1 MAKKQTVVLASNF
14 ANIFLPQVDIVCD
27 FCLLKSDGFF
37 FFLYMA
43 YFATSRHGSFAEKW
57 INVAGLSKTHF
68 YEKYLMQMKGQNM
81 CTDMLLKMAIY
92 DFSKC
97 WVFHF

>member
-1 MAKKQTVVLASNF
+1 MAKKQTVVLAWNF

-27 FCLLKSDGFF
+27 FCLLKYDD
-37 FFLYMA
+37 FFLDIA

-68 YEKYLMQMKGQNM
+68 YEKHLMQMKGQNM
-81 CTDMLLKMAIY
+81 CTDMLLKMVIY

>member
-1 MAKKQTVVLASNF
+1 
-14 ANIFLPQVDIVCD
+14 
-27 FCLLKSDGFF
+27 
-37 FFLYMA
+37 MA

-81 CTDMLLKMAIY
+81 CTDILLKMAIY
-92 DFSKC
+92 DFPKY

>member
-1 MAKKQTVVLASNF
+1 MAKKQTVVLAWNL

-27 FCLLKSDGFF
+27 FCLLKIRRI
-37 FFLYMA
+37 FFLDMV
-43 YFATSRHGSFAEKW
+43 YFATSRHGIFAEKW

-92 DFSKC
+92 DFSKF